1 MPFPDEA
8 ADAAA
13 VVPYRPWRPPD
24 FARSRA
30 GTGLIPPLTAAGF
43 RLRPEPPNR
52 SEVVPPFRDARGAC
66 ELRLARSVPQEA
78 R

>member
-13 VVPYRPWRPPD
+13 VVPWRPPD
-24 FARSRA
+24 FGRSRA
-30 GTGLIPPLTAAGF
+30 GTGLIPALTAAGF
-43 RLRPEPPNR
+43 RLRPEPWNR
-52 SEVVPPFRDARGAC
+52 SEVAPPLRDARGAC

-78 R
+78 Q